1 MSLILLSLTMVMIV
15 VIHTKSHGYHGYT
28 TGVHHAP
35 RDPKHVH
42 RGGAKFY
49 LPPEPASIH
58 PPCPIRADPAM
69 ATTRDDVKLIFGKL
83 YSIQPY
89 ILNVLMLVITAF

>member
-1 MSLILLSLTMVMIV
+1 MVTMVMIV
-15 VIHTKSHGYHGYT
+15 TMVTI

-42 RGGAKFY
+42 RGGVKFY

-83 YSIQPY
+83 YSIQSY
-89 ILNVLMLVITAF
+89 ILDAFNLNVLMLVITAF